1 MLRDLRLFY
10 GAEAPCYDDMNDYL
24 TLQQDSAEEYVV
36 NRSRFIGY
44 ARPVETAEAAVDF
57 INGIRARHRDATH
70 NVYAYAVRS
79 PEYSRYSDDGEPQ
92 GTAGMPVLDVIKKN
106 NLTDCCVVV
115 TRYFGG
121 ILLGAGGLVRAYS
134 HSASLAVQ
142 AARIVKM
149 SLCAVLKVTCDYG
162 FYGKLSGLVPECG
175 GTVESTDFGA
185 EVELV
190 FRLPAEKEDAFRKQ
204 LTELSFGKV
213 FADKIAEKYDS
224 VGL

>member
-1 MLRDLRLFY
+1 
-10 GAEAPCYDDMNDYL
+10 MNDYL
-24 TLQQDSAEEYVV
+24 TLARDSAEEYIV

-44 ARPVETAEAAVDF
+44 AMPVETAEEAVDF
-57 INGIRARHRDATH
+57 INEIRARHRDATH

-106 NLTDCCVVV
+106 QLTDCCVVV

-142 AARIVKM
+142 AAKMIRM
-149 SLCAVLKVTCDYG
+149 SLCAVLRVTCDYG
-162 FYGKLSGLVPECG
+162 FYGRLSALVPESG
-175 GTVESTDFGA
+175 GTVEDTDFGA
-185 EVELV
+185 QVSV
-190 FRLPAEKEDAFRKQ
+190 TFRLPAEREENFRRQ

-213 FADKIAEKYDS
+213 SADKIAEKFDS
-224 VGL
+224 VDF

>member
-1 MLRDLRLFY
+1 
-10 GAEAPCYDDMNDYL
+10 MNDYL
-24 TLQQDSAEEYVV
+24 TLARDSAEEYVV

-44 ARPVETAEAAVDF
+44 AMPVETAEEAVDF

-106 NLTDCCVVV
+106 GLTDCCVVV

-142 AARIVKM
+142 AAKIIRM
-149 SLCAVLKVTCDYG
+149 SLCAVLRVTCDYG
-162 FYGKLSGLVPECG
+162 FYGKLSSLVPESG
-175 GTVESTDFGA
+175 GTVEDTDFGA
-185 EVELV
+185 QVSV
-190 FRLPAEKEDAFRKQ
+190 TFRLPAEREAALQTTKKN
-204 LTELSFGKV
+204 S
-213 FADKIAEKYDS
+213 KILRSMPSIFLRYTRC
-224 VGL
+224 L